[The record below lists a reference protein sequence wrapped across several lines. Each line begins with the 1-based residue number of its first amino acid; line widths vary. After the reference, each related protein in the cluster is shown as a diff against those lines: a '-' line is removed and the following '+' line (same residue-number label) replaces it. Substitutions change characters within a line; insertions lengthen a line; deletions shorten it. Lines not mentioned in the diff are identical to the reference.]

1 MLIDSSLFERIYFH
15 LRFCTSMEY
24 SFDMFINGNGALF
37 FHTSPSLPLL
47 QDNDVS
53 LFYGN
58 IILSYVMFRVLGIQS
73 RGFFSIPRMQQFWK
87 WTLHRDLLCTL
98 SWLEHAHFITQ
109 SQHGAIYISCTFV
122 GSCMLCG
129 LILIW
134 SQGLKAIA
142 KCFIYPT

>member
-15 LRFCTSMEY
+15 LRFCTSTEY

-58 IILSYVMFRVLGIQS
+58 IILPYVMFIVLGIRS
-73 RGFFSIPRMQQFWK
+73 RGFFRFLGCNSFGNKLFIENLSALYHGWSTP
-87 WTLHRDLLCTL
+87 TLLLNHNMEQYTYHVHL
-98 SWLEHAHFITQ
+98 
-109 SQHGAIYISCTFV
+109 
-122 GSCMLCG
+122 
-129 LILIW
+129 
-134 SQGLKAIA
+134 
-142 KCFIYPT
+142 